1 MIPEF
6 KNKDG
11 TISSKTTKYYEN
23 VLSYANKHNLRN
35 TKISI
40 DLAIHLHDGQFRD
53 GELHILFIHWRQ
65 QIT

>member
-1 MIPEF
+1 MKKEAFMITEF

-40 DLAIHLHDGQFRD
+40 DSAIGLHHGQF
-53 GELHILFIHWRQ
+53 HWRQ

>member
-23 VLSYANKHNLRN
+23 VLSYANKH
-35 TKISI
+35 KFC
-40 DLAIHLHDGQFRD
+40 G
-53 GELHILFIHWRQ
+53 ILKFQ
-65 QIT
+65 